1 MKVSTR
7 SVSLVLLGAVVG
19 GSLTLTQH
27 LTLTSEVVADT
38 STFFSATHIYVT
50 PGMSFHL
57 DCCNLPVTEQYA
69 LFKFFANW

>member
-27 LTLTSEVVADT
+27 VMGARSDNELPLEQMR
-38 STFFSATHIYVT
+38 TFINA
-50 PGMSFHL
+50 
-57 DCCNLPVTEQYA
+57 
-69 LFKFFANW
+69 